1 MKTKSIV
8 IGTGV
13 LGLLSGFLLSGNIG
27 KNDLAKIATV
37 ATLLTI
43 PTGIV
48 AHSIGE
54 GKGNRKANVLEDKL
68 NAIEKNFN
76 KSENELKATLEKL
89 SKLGSELSKIRENL
103 KTVTLERDTYQSI
116 ADSAKPAVATLQQK
130 LENSLKS
137 IGEWE
142 IKYSELQEK
151 CDSMEE
157 IFDSE
162 LAAQVEEEVQRRL
175 EELRK
180 SEIKEVCRE
189 NDAITDEAMALMRR
203 MKAWANKLSQRH
215 EGLKDF
221 THELTNAYNGNI
233 DTVVGKAKDL
243 SSSFT
248 VERDGYLTQI
258 DCLHQRI
265 TLLQRELEGDLV
277 EPVYLECGFDESGRI
292 ANALARLLWS
302 DKQIPLK
309 VTGVESNS
317 DGSITAGFAYSRSMT
332 PEALSQLIE
341 RDSSSIARTLGLYAV
356 EKAYKLPITDCL
368 AVKVRRDRPA
378 KKTAT
383 GSLYRSKEEFIKY
396 ILSQPV
402 RLRIVGEP
410 GAGKTPTVAVLL
422 SYLLVRGFLE
432 ANTPNGRKLPY
443 CVVESCNPLA
453 GISVKNGDEL
463 DFCLR
468 WNDGKKGF
476 KGLAEEYKFRKNPT
490 NAEYKNSVGY
500 IWVADEIDNTM
511 AELTKDEAKPFKDA
525 LKDGGHVNLGVIVM
539 GQSANVSTSKGLS
552 IDDQKMMTNI
562 YIDPVSIRTFLTQY
576 GERFYSK
583 KAVEKAL
590 NTLEELEL
598 EIEEQNE
605 IICDTAR
612 EFRISMV
619 TANRSPVF
627 YQLPYFDSVAIDATA
642 YQETLDKVSGI
653 REGRGETRSDAS
665 VPVDSQTIDAVTF
678 LQQLQKSGRSP
689 MSVSG
694 TRPDTSLKPACPHCG
709 SDNIRS
715 KGDKWMCQNS
725 EHSTVAPNKPKSW
738 KK

>member
-54 GKGNRKANVLEDKL
+54 GKGNRKANELEDKL

-116 ADSAKPAVATLQQK
+116 ADSAKPAVTTLQQK

-221 THELTNAYNGNI
+221 THELTVAYNGNV
-233 DTVVGKAKDL
+233 DKVVEKAKDL
-243 SSSFT
+243 SSSFSQ
-248 VERDGYLTQI
+248 ERDGYLTQI

-265 TLLQRELEGDLV
+265 NLLQREIEGDLV
-277 EPVYLECGFDESGRI
+277 EPAYGQFGYATEGKI
-292 ANALARLLWS
+292 ANDIARKLWE
-302 DKQIPLK
+302 DLQIPLAVK
-309 VTGVESNS
+309 GYQTKS
-317 DGSITAGFAYSRSMT
+317 DGSTDVGYGFSRSVH
-332 PEALSQLIE
+332 PEALINDLRRQSENL
-341 RDSSSIARTLGLYAV
+341 AKYLGIHKITNVHKHEISDLVVLSFRREAV
-356 EKAYKLPITDCL
+356 LKESAAKLL
-368 AVKVRRDRPA
+368 AGTP
-378 KKTAT
+378 
-383 GSLYRSKEEFIKY
+383 EEFIRY
-396 ILSQPV
+396 VASHPIRY
-402 RLRIVGEP
+402 RLIADPGE
-410 GAGKTPTVAVLL
+410 GKTPTTAVML
-422 SYLLVRGFLE
+422 SAILKEGCRRGNTSRGKKVPHTLVSVSYPGAMSSLKDSDYPLERFLKYGTE
-432 ANTPNGRKLPY
+432 TAAIKSFDDAVDNWKYRQQNIKY
-443 CVVESCNPLA
+443 AEEFFQIWVW
-453 GISVKNGDEL
+453 DEL
-463 DFCLR
+463 DNTINSASDPMKCSESFKTILKQGGHSNIG
-468 WNDGKKGF
+468 WIVSGQSVMTSQIKGF
-476 KGLAEEYKFRKNPT
+476 KDDDRSLFTEIIIGIPKIRMYVKKYAKG
-490 NAEYKNSVGY
+490 KNSDANLAKLERNLDDLESY
-500 IWVADEIDNTM
+500 IESVNERITDSARLLRIGLVIDEKSPKLYFLPNLDN
-511 AELTKDEAKPFKDA
+511 
-525 LKDGGHVNLGVIVM
+525 VNF
-539 GQSANVSTSKGLS
+539 
-552 IDDQKMMTNI
+552 DD
-562 YIDPVSIRTFLTQY
+562 
-576 GERFYSK
+576 
-583 KAVEKAL
+583 
-590 NTLEELEL
+590 
-598 EIEEQNE
+598 
-605 IICDTAR
+605 
-612 EFRISMV
+612 
-619 TANRSPVF
+619 
-627 YQLPYFDSVAIDATA
+627 VAISESESKAA
-642 YQETLDKVSGI
+642 YILSGK
-653 REGRGETRSDAS
+653 
-665 VPVDSQTIDAVTF
+665 P
-678 LQQLQKSGRSP
+678 
-689 MSVSG
+689 SG
-694 TRPDTSLKPACPHCG
+694 TVAARNGTNDHNLVTVSDGSDVPFLPKTTKPGSATCPHCG
-709 SDNIRS
+709 SSDLSLQKGERYYCKGCKKKFVVS
-715 KGDKWMCQNS
+715 KA
-725 EHSTVAPNKPKSW
+725 VFR
-738 KK
+738 